1 MLDRILFA
9 TPFDDDTNVTRLLAC
24 RHVVNHCP
32 RETGE
37 SYSSSSTQR
46 YATKNT
52 RANILQFGVVSKSI
66 QPGKYCRGKDVNELQ
81 KNSSNM
87 NTL

>member
-9 TPFDDDTNVTRLLAC
+9 TPFDGDTNVTRLLAC

-37 SYSSSSTQR
+37 TVIPSSSTQR
-46 YATKNT
+46 HATARNEKHARKYFTVRCRFEIHTAGRVNT
-52 RANILQFGVVSKSI
+52 VV
-66 QPGKYCRGKDVNELQ
+66 GK
-81 KNSSNM
+81 
-87 NTL
+87 T

>member
-9 TPFDDDTNVTRLLAC
+9 TPFDGDTNVTRLLAC

-37 SYSSSSTQR
+37 TVIPSYSTQR
-46 YATKNT
+46 HATKNT

-66 QPGKYCRGKDVNELQ
+66 QLAG
-81 KNSSNM
+81 
-87 NTL
+87 

>member
-9 TPFDDDTNVTRLLAC
+9 TPFDGDTNVTRLLAC

-37 SYSSSSTQR
+37 TVIPSSSTQR

-66 QPGKYCRGKDVNELQ
+66 QLAG
-81 KNSSNM
+81 
-87 NTL
+87 